1 MELGRLGAGLARVP
15 AHDMARGALRH
26 GAGPCDTTGWA
37 TTIRRWARGRL
48 SERAC
53 WASRRWRRGA
63 GRRRER
69 TSGCERASGAQ
80 RSAGVRRR
88 AAGGEC
94 AGVSGTVAATRPAL
108 AATRLG
114 QGPRYGHCAR
124 TWACLGAQFG
134 QLGAYAPD
142 SVFRLGF

>member
-1 MELGRLGAGLARVP
+1 MR
-15 AHDMARGALRH
+15 
-26 GAGPCDTTGWA
+26 
-37 TTIRRWARGRL
+37 
-48 SERAC
+48 
-53 WASRRWRRGA
+53 
-63 GRRRER
+63 
-69 TSGCERASGAQ
+69 SGAQ
-80 RSAGVRRR
+80 ACAGVRSGAQACAGCAAGARGGAQTCVGC

-94 AGVSGTVAATRPAL
+94 AGVSGTVAETTPAL